1 MKQIKQLAA
10 LFLPLAVGAMVACN
24 SGTNRTTTDDTSTMG
39 NQDVTAVDTGV
50 TKGMAQDV
58 NKDKFSDDSLRD
70 DAGFVT
76 RAAEDGLYEV
86 KVSTDAQTKTAN
98 AGVKK
103 LAAHMQQAHEK
114 ANKELAALAAKKS
127 ITIPT
132 VLPQGKTDDINRLME
147 KSGTDFDKAFVDEL
161 EDKHDKAIKLF
172 EDASEDAKDPDLKA
186 WFAKT
191 LPELR
196 NHLEMVKKEKSKLK

>member
-1 MKQIKQLAA
+1 MI
-10 LFLPLAVGAMVACN
+10 ACN
-24 SGTNRTTTDDTSTMG
+24 GGGKTTTDDTSTVG
-39 NQDVTAVDTGV
+39 NSDVTAVDTGL

-70 DAGFVT
+70 DAGYVT
-76 RAAEDGLYEV
+76 RAAEDGMYEV
-86 KVSTDAQTKTAN
+86 RLSKDAQAKTTN
-98 AGVKK
+98 ASVKK

-114 ANKELAALAAKKS
+114 ANKQLAELAATKS

-132 VLPQGKTDDINRLME
+132 VLPQGKTDDINRLLE
-147 KSGTDFDKAFVDEL
+147 KSGNDFDKALVDEL
-161 EDKHDKAIKLF
+161 DDKHQKAIKLF
-172 EDASEDAKDPDLKA
+172 EDAAQDAKDPDVKA

-196 NHLEMVKKEKSKLK
+196 NHLEMVRKEKAKLK